1 MGTANPALAQMMAR
15 QLIGKMA
22 GGAPGA
28 GGPPAGPGGPMP
40 PPPGMTGQAGPG
52 AAGPGG
58 PPSTPAGLQL
68 SQQLAELQGAD
79 PDAMVKALTSTKS
92 LLVTQYTRAVFTIPG
107 VARNLAQAVKYL
119 DNSIQEAEKA
129 AATTAA
135 AGPIANNAAIPNPAG
150 QKACRRLAEWA
161 HSRLDSRE
169 EGDLPPWPL
178 KTFSRMRSTPT
189 TWC

>member
-22 GGAPGA
+22 GAGGAPG
-28 GGPPAGPGGPMP
+28 GPPTGPGGPMP
-40 PPPGMTGQAGPG
+40 PSPGMTGQAGPG

-150 QKACRRLAEWA
+150 QQGTSPVSGMGSQPA
-161 HSRLDSRE
+161 
-169 EGDLPPWPL
+169 G
-178 KTFSRMRSTPT
+178 
-189 TWC
+189 

>member
-52 AAGPGG
+52 AGGPGG

-150 QKACRRLAEWA
+150 QQGTSPVSGMGSQPA
-161 HSRLDSRE
+161 
-169 EGDLPPWPL
+169 G
-178 KTFSRMRSTPT
+178 
-189 TWC
+189 

>member
-1 MGTANPALAQMMAR
+1 MGTANPPLAQMMAR

-22 GGAPGA
+22 DAGGAP

-40 PPPGMTGQAGPG
+40 PSPGMTGQAGPG
-52 AAGPGG
+52 AAGPGGPPGPGGPGG

-150 QKACRRLAEWA
+150 QQGTSPVSGMGSQPA
-161 HSRLDSRE
+161 
-169 EGDLPPWPL
+169 G
-178 KTFSRMRSTPT
+178 
-189 TWC
+189 

>member
-22 GGAPGA
+22 GAGGAPG
-28 GGPPAGPGGPMP
+28 GPPTGPGGPMP
-40 PPPGMTGQAGPG
+40 PSPGMTGQAGPG

-150 QKACRRLAEWA
+150 QNGMSPVSGMGSQPA
-161 HSRLDSRE
+161 
-169 EGDLPPWPL
+169 G
-178 KTFSRMRSTPT
+178 
-189 TWC
+189 

>member
-1 MGTANPALAQMMAR
+1 MAAGNPALAQMMAR
-15 QLIGKMA
+15 QLIGKLA
-22 GGAPGA
+22 GGAPN

-40 PPPGMTGQAGPG
+40 PPPGMTGQGGPPGPG
-52 AAGPGG
+52 GPGG

-79 PDAMVKALTSTKS
+79 PDAMIKSLTSMKS
-92 LLVTQYTRAVFTIPG
+92 MAVQQYTRAAFTMPG
-107 VARNLAQAVKYL
+107 VTRNLAQVVKYL

-150 QKACRRLAEWA
+150 QNAPVNGMG
-161 HSRLDSRE
+161 SQQ
-169 EGDLPPWPL
+169 
-178 KTFSRMRSTPT
+178 
-189 TWC
+189 